1 MLHVCFV
8 KKCSG
13 SVSSRGS
20 KVRGPRYDPPQGSK
34 FQSCQNQNLIADLDS
49 SQKSSKRKYSSFF
62 SFLILSGS
70 KLGSKVT
77 SDPNLTSREVK
88 NENADNQNSGTS
100 FGILINNGLIV
111 ITVNFRFS
119 QKMSVKKILPYS
131 LIFTLVKKCLG
142 SVSSR
147 GSKVRGSKYDPPRG
161 SKFQSF
167 KN

>member
-1 MLHVCFV
+1 MLYVCFV

-13 SVSSRGS
+13 SVSSSSRGS

-77 SDPNLTSREVK
+77 NDPNLTSPEVK
-88 NENADNQNSGTS
+88 NENTENHNSETR
-100 FGILINNGLIV
+100 FGIL
-111 ITVNFRFS
+111 
-119 QKMSVKKILPYS
+119 M
-131 LIFTLVKKCLG
+131 
-142 SVSSR
+142 
-147 GSKVRGSKYDPPRG
+147 
-161 SKFQSF
+161 